1 MQQLQRKVMN
11 IISGHDLFSSCDKIM
26 LGVSGGPD
34 SVALFKTLSGAN
46 TTGNIYS
53 GLFIAHLNHLLRG
66 EESEQDEQFV
76 RGLAEESNISI
87 IVERRDIRVLARE
100 RKMSIEE
107 AARGERY
114 KFLETAAQK
123 VDANIVA
130 VAHTAD
136 DNAETILHR
145 IIRGTGILGIR
156 GMSLRRK
163 ISQSSKIELVRPLL
177 FSWRKDIIAYLE
189 GLNIPYR
196 NDSTNLET
204 DKFRNRMRLEL
215 IPTLEERYNTGVKKS
230 LIRLGEIANQNYN
243 FLRSQADGLFE
254 RVLVNEDKSVNKSP
268 EDIVLDITELKE
280 MPAALQQFIIKEALI
295 RMGVPLKKLGH
306 NHYKVILDL
315 IKSGKTLVDRCI
327 KNYLIVCKDD
337 KLLRLS
343 RKKYHVEDK
352 PVLERIELKAPGE
365 TKLDVLKYKV
375 CIQVVSIKNGFL
387 EEFKQNKSKYD
398 EAVDFDKIELPIS
411 IRMRREG
418 DRFWPLGS
426 NGIKKLKDFF
436 IDNKVPRMIRDSIP
450 IIIMNGRPIWVVG
463 YRIDDR
469 VKITKETRTLL
480 IMRVERYKG

>member
-11 IISGHDLFSSCDKIM
+11 IIRSHDLFKTCDKIM

-46 TTGNIYS
+46 STGNIYS

-76 RGLAEESNISI
+76 RDLAEESNISI
-87 IVERRDIRVLARE
+87 LVERRDIRKFARE

-107 AARGERY
+107 AARVERY
-114 KFLETAAQK
+114 RFLETAAQN
-123 VDANIVA
+123 VGANIVA

-156 GMSLRRK
+156 GMVLKRK

-189 GLNIPYR
+189 ELNIPYR
-196 NDSTNLET
+196 NDSTNFET
-204 DKFRNRMRLEL
+204 DKFRNRVRLEL
-215 IPTLEERYNTGVKKS
+215 IPILEEKYNTGVKKS
-230 LIRLGEIANQNYN
+230 LVRLGEIANQNYN
-243 FLRSQADGLFE
+243 FLRSQADGMLE
-254 RVLVNEDKSVNKSP
+254 RSLVNEGKGENKSA
-268 EDIVLDITELKE
+268 EDIVLDIPELKKA
-280 MPAALQQFIIKEALI
+280 PVALQQFIIKEALI

-306 NHYKVILDL
+306 NHYKGILDL
-315 IKSGKTLVDRCI
+315 IKSRKILVNRCI
-327 KNYLIVCKDD
+327 KNYLFVCKDD

-343 RKKYHVEDK
+343 RKKYHVDDK
-352 PVLERIELKAPGE
+352 PVLEEIELKVPGE
-365 TKLDVLKYKV
+365 TKLDVLKCKV
-375 CIQVVSIKNGFL
+375 CIQVVPIKDGSL

-398 EAVDFDKIELPIS
+398 EAIDFDKIELPIS

-426 NGIKKLKDFF
+426 KGIKKLKDFF
-436 IDNKVPRMIRDSIP
+436 IDNKVPRMKRDSIP
-450 IIIMNGRPIWVVG
+450 IIIMNGQPLWVVG

-469 VKITKETRTLL
+469 VKISKETRTLL
-480 IMRVERYKG
+480 IMKVERYKG

>member
-11 IISGHDLFSSCDKIM
+11 IISGHDLFRACDKIM

-34 SVALFKTLSGAN
+34 SVALFKTLLGAN

-76 RGLAEESNISI
+76 RDLAEESNISI
-87 IVERRDIRVLARE
+87 IVERRDIRKFAGE

-114 KFLETAAQK
+114 RFLETAAQK

-156 GMSLRRK
+156 GMGLKRK

-189 GLNIPYR
+189 ELNISYR
-196 NDSTNLET
+196 NDSTNFET
-204 DKFRNRMRLEL
+204 DKFRNRLRLEL
-215 IPTLEERYNTGVKKS
+215 IPILEERYNTGVKKS

-280 MPAALQQFIIKEALI
+280 IPVALQQFIIKEALI

-315 IKSGKTLVDRCI
+315 IKSRKTLVNRCI

-337 KLLRLS
+337 KLLHLS

-352 PVLERIELKAPGE
+352 PILERIELKAPGE
-365 TKLDVLKYKV
+365 AKLDVLKCKV

-387 EEFKQNKSKYD
+387 EEFKQNKSKHD

-411 IRMRREG
+411 IRMRKEG

-426 NGIKKLKDFF
+426 KGIKKLKDFF
-436 IDNKVPRMIRDSIP
+436 IDNKVPRMKRDSIP
-450 IIIMNGRPIWVVG
+450 IIIMNGQPIWVVG

-469 VKITKETRTLL
+469 VKISKETRTLL